1 MTIRST
7 TAIKLLLGSPAILV
21 RRTKTTQLSKADWTQ
36 SRQRIGTPRLLAIFI
51 SLKRSLITS
60 SLAQWLGCPAHV
72 RGASEPNESSFNDVL
87 HAFAEL
93 GSISVTEQLLSKLQ
107 RRVPLCGRYIDW
119 LSGLSMTDTGRG
131 SLEALTV
138 CWWMNWTNWFLFRWI
153 IKSSRKLKI
162 AVGYRTSRGC
172 STAMF
177 ERKQSLSGQG
187 I

>member
-107 RRVPLCGRYIDW
+107 RRVPLWRRYIDCW
-119 LSGLSMTDTGRG
+119 VDWVWRTLVVVHWKPLQSAGEWIGRIDSYSDGL
-131 SLEALTV
+131 
-138 CWWMNWTNWFLFRWI
+138 
-153 IKSSRKLKI
+153 
-162 AVGYRTSRGC
+162 
-172 STAMF
+172 
-177 ERKQSLSGQG
+177 
-187 I
+187 